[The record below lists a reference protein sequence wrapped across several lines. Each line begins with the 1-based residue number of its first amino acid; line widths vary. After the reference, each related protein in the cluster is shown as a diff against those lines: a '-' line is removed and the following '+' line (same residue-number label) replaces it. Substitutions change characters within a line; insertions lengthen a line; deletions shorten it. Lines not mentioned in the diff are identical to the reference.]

1 MNQVELCEFQTKF
14 NANHLNGSFLNQSG
28 SLVESH
34 IFSYAIALMSLL
46 INYWCL
52 SSIVRNRL
60 INKWQTWKMAVSS
73 VSLPPPPP
81 HDALFFSISE
91 KTAQFHCTKRKL
103 LMIFAWAHFVG
114 THFYSS
120 IPNHMNY
127 EQFASMLM
135 LCLANWFCHTVL
147 EQSCNHGAFPRSFRL
162 QISHSWHW
170 NPIRFS
176 R

>member
-81 HDALFFSISE
+81 HDALLFFNFGKNGAISLHE
-91 KTAQFHCTKRKL
+91 AWIVNDFCLSSLYWHTISL
-103 LMIFAWAHFVG
+103 LHSKPYELWTVRFNAYVV
-114 THFYSS
+114 SS
-120 IPNHMNY
+120 QLILP
-127 EQFASMLM
+127 
-135 LCLANWFCHTVL
+135 
-147 EQSCNHGAFPRSFRL
+147 
-162 QISHSWHW
+162 HS
-170 NPIRFS
+170 S
-176 R
+176 